1 MQISDVPD
9 LAHTQPRPVHWLATA
24 TAMAAVVALAGLL
37 QPDAATAGQPGSEP
51 TGRTAPNAAP
61 LPAPD
66 TAAVDFPLECGGA
79 KALVTME
86 ATGDLDGDGD
96 PETVAAARCDA
107 GSGTP
112 PAGVYVLTAS
122 KDAGTPRIVATL
134 VDPADRQS
142 VADLEIR
149 DGVVRARLLGYSG
162 PDVPGCCPDVEQS
175 PTWEWKNG
183 AFVRSEGGRDE
194 SRSV

>member
-9 LAHTQPRPVHWLATA
+9 LAHTHPRPVHWLATA

-37 QPDAATAGQPGSEP
+37 QPDAATAGQAGTEP
-51 TGRTAPNAAP
+51 AGRTAPNAAP

-79 KALVTME
+79 KALVTKE
-86 ATGDLDGDGD
+86 ATGDLDGDGN

-112 PAGVYVLTAS
+112 PNGLYVLTSTEKA
-122 KDAGTPRIVATL
+122 DAPRVVATL

-142 VADLEIR
+142 VADLQIR

-162 PDVPGCCPDVEQS
+162 PDVPGCCPDEEHN
-175 PTWEWKNG
+175 PTWRWKNG
-183 AFVRSEGGRDE
+183 AFVRSVGGGSE

>member
-79 KALVTME
+79 KALVTKE
-86 ATGDLDGDGD
+86 AVGDLDGDAN

-112 PAGVYVLTAS
+112 PTGVYVLTGT
-122 KDAGTPRIVATL
+122 KDAGAPRIVATL

-162 PDVPGCCPDVEQS
+162 PDVPGCCPDEERS
-175 PTWEWKNG
+175 PSWEWENG
-183 AFVRSEGGRDE
+183 AFVRSEDGRSE

>member
-9 LAHTQPRPVHWLATA
+9 LAHTRPRPVHWLATA
-24 TAMAAVVALAGLL
+24 TAMAAVVAAAGLL
-37 QPDAATAGQPGSEP
+37 QPDAATANQSGSGP
-51 TGRTAPNAAP
+51 VGRTAPNAAP

-79 KALVTME
+79 KTLVTKK
-86 ATGDLDGDGD
+86 ATGDLDGDGR

-112 PAGVYVLTAS
+112 PNGVYVLTGT
-122 KDAGTPRIVATL
+122 KDAGAPRIVATL

-149 DGVVRARLLGYSG
+149 DGLVRARLLGYSG
-162 PDVPGCCPDVEQS
+162 PDVPGCCPDEEQS
-175 PTWEWKNG
+175 LSWQWKNG
-183 AFVRSEGGRDE
+183 AFVRSAQNE
-194 SRSV
+194 SQSV